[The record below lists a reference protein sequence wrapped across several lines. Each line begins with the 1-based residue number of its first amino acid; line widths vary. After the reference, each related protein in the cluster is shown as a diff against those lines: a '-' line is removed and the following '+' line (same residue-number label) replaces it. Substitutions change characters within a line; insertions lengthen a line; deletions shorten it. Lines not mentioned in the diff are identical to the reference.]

1 MAITKMKVVTLS
13 TDAQGLDRMLYL
25 LSSCDNFHVEEA
37 RKVLDA
43 SKNGQVYEQNTQ
55 YMEYLGRME
64 SVMRSLHIELPEAV
78 DYTEEVALS
87 EIEAKLTMVE
97 ENFEKVN
104 NQLMSMS
111 HLKKEDVEAIT
122 ALREY
127 DFEELH
133 KSMYISVNFGR
144 LPIQGVEKLVRKDD
158 KRILY
163 TILHKNKQYYWILY
177 ECLWEHQ
184 LEIEAYL
191 KSLYF
196 EPIAIPNIDDQKI
209 TLKCKDVIDSVYGYL
224 KFRGSIQKMNKYVA
238 VYGNRYVIKGFVPV
252 DSCDELKAKFSEVI
266 SLEMSFEEP
275 RIEDSIHPPIKLK
288 NNALTRP
295 FTMLIEMYGLPDYF
309 DFDPTALM
317 TITYSLLFGCMF
329 GDLGQGIVLLVVS
342 TILWKWK
349 KMKLAAVG
357 IRLGICSMIFGLIF
371 GSFFGDEEII
381 GELFHQWGLPL
392 SPFHVMDSKNTMVL
406 LMMAVGMGCVLI
418 LFSILV
424 NIINKIH
431 KGKIGEAVFH
441 QNGIAG
447 FVFYG
452 SIMLGATLQIGMGIN
467 VMTPVLMIPFLGIP
481 VIMILF
487 QHPFQNLVCGKGFHI
502 EEGWGGYIMTSFF
515 EAFEVLLSFV
525 SNTMSFMRVGG
536 FVLSHAGMMLVVVSL
551 QQMSG
556 PFGSIPVFILGNLLV
571 MVLEGL
577 VVGIQTLRLEY
588 YEMFSRYFDATG
600 HKFVPVGYKIN

>member
-13 TDAQGLDRMLYL
+13 TDAQGLERMLYL
-25 LSSCDNFHVEEA
+25 LSSCDNLHAEEA
-37 RKVLDA
+37 RKVLDE
-43 SKNGQVYEQNTQ
+43 SKNGQVYEQSTQ

-64 SVMRSLHIELPEAV
+64 SIMHSLHIEVPETV
-78 DYTEEVALS
+78 DYTEEVPLC
-87 EIEAKLTMVE
+87 EIEQKLNLVE
-97 ENFEKVN
+97 DNFEKVN
-104 NQLMSMS
+104 NQLMSLS
-111 HLKKEDVEAIT
+111 HLNKEDVEAIT

-127 DFEELH
+127 DFEEMH

-144 LPIQGVEKLVRKDD
+144 LPVQGVRKLNSLDD

-163 TILHKNKQYYWILY
+163 TTLHQNKQYHWILY
-177 ECLWEHQ
+177 ECLWENE

-196 EPIAIPNIDDQKI
+196 EPIAIPNIDDQKL
-209 TLKCKDVIDSVYGYL
+209 TVKCKEIIDSVYGYL
-224 KFRGSIQKMNKYVA
+224 KFRGDIQKMNKYVA
-238 VYGNRYVIKGFVPV
+238 VYDNRYVVKGFVPK
-252 DSCDELKAKFSEVI
+252 DSCEQLKEKFSDVI
-266 SLEMSFEEP
+266 SAEITFEEP
-275 RIEDSIHPPIKLK
+275 KIEDEIHPPIMLK
-288 NNALTRP
+288 NNIITRP

-309 DFDPTALM
+309 DFDPTALLA
-317 TITYSLLFGCMF
+317 ITYSLLFGCMF
-329 GDLGQGIVLLVVS
+329 GDFGQGLVLVVVS

-349 KMKLAAVG
+349 KMKLAGVG
-357 IRLGICSMIFGLIF
+357 IRLGVCSMIFGLIF

-381 GELFHQWGLPL
+381 GEVFHHLGLPL

-406 LMMAVGMGCVLI
+406 LMIAVGMGCILI

-431 KGKIGEAVFH
+431 KGKIGEAIFH
-441 QNGIAG
+441 QNGLAG

-452 SIMLGATLQIGMGIN
+452 SIMLGATLQMGLGLN
-467 VMTPVLMIPFLGIP
+467 VMIPMLMIPFLGIP
-481 VIMILF
+481 IIMILF
-487 QHPFQNLVCGKGFHI
+487 QHPFQSLVSGKGFHT

-556 PFGSIPVFILGNLLV
+556 PVGSIPVFILGNVLV

-600 HKFVPVGYKIN
+600 HKFIPVGYKTN